1 MKGKNKFIKNI
12 ILHIRYPYTAFVIAV
27 MWICMA
33 IIISRQ
39 ESHIDI
45 LVMATSICTLLVAWI
60 GFRSP
65 K

>member
-1 MKGKNKFIKNI
+1 MRTSNKFIKNI
-12 ILHIRYPYTAFVIAV
+12 MLHIRYPYTALVIAV

-39 ESHIDI
+39 EENLDF
-45 LVMATSICTLLVAWI
+45 LVMATSLCTLIVAVI
-60 GFRSP
+60 GFRVP